1 MITSCAT
8 KYYLFANDITN
19 NHQISLYFQL
29 LYYKQ
34 GGADISSDQI
44 NTLLEA
50 TGNTEVQAFYPIIFA
65 NFLSA
70 DKITDMIVAP
80 VTGGGGGGGG
90 AGGGGGGDGGEE
102 EKEEEKEEVEGKFY
116 FGILFCILF
125 LKHML
130 ILLFTTHLLILQK
143 HPLPLICS
151 EVMMVETTKYFI
163 GSVLLH
169 S

>member
-1 MITSCAT
+1 LCDKILLICKSLTNIIISLHISNY
-8 KYYLFANDITN
+8 YYL
-19 NHQISLYFQL
+19 
-29 LYYKQ
+29 KQ

-70 DKITDMIVAP
+70 DKITEMIVAP

-102 EKEEEKEEVEGKFY
+102 EKEEEKEEVEGKFLSSFY
-116 FGILFCILF
+116 FCILY
-125 LKHML
+125 
-130 ILLFTTHLLILQK
+130 
-143 HPLPLICS
+143 S
-151 EVMMVETTKYFI
+151 
-163 GSVLLH
+163 
-169 S
+169 